1 MTSKPKLSR
10 REQILTVLTIELE
23 KKLGL
28 PITTSSLANAVGVSE
43 AALYRHFASKAKMF
57 EALINY
63 AEESIFSLVN
73 RILEQETDP
82 TIRCY
87 KIINLILSF
96 SEKNPGIT
104 RLLIGDI
111 LLGENERLHLRVTQ
125 FFERIELQIRQILRE
140 ANLTNGPRPISNID
154 AAANQM
160 LIYIEGKLSQ
170 FVISSFKPTHV
181 KMLATTLDANELP
194 DKVIIGI
201 PILIASLAVV

>member
-1 MTSKPKLSR
+1 MISTPKINR
-10 REQILTVLTIELE
+10 REQILKVLTIELE
-23 KKLGL
+23 KKLGS
-28 PITTSSLANAVGVSE
+28 PITTASLANSVGVSE

-63 AEESIFSLVN
+63 AEESIFGLAN
-73 RILEQETDP
+73 KILEQETDP

-125 FFERIELQIRQILRE
+125 FFERIELQIRQVLRE

-170 FVISSFKPTHV
+170 FVISSFKNKPTEH
-181 KMLATTLDANELP
+181 LEIQWG
-194 DKVIIGI
+194 VIKAGCFR
-201 PILIASLAVV
+201 

>member
-1 MTSKPKLSR
+1 MTSTPKLSR
-10 REQILTVLTIELE
+10 REQILIVLATELE

-28 PITTSSLANAVGVSE
+28 PITTSSLANSVGVSE

-63 AEESIFSLVN
+63 AEESIFGLAN
-73 RILEQETDP
+73 KILEQETDP
-82 TIRCY
+82 TMRCY

-125 FFERIELQIRQILRE
+125 FFERIEIQIRQVLRE

-170 FVISSFKPTHV
+170 FVISSFKNKPTEH
-181 KMLATTLDANELP
+181 LEIQWG
-194 DKVIIGI
+194 VIKAGCFR
-201 PILIASLAVV
+201 

>member
-28 PITTSSLANAVGVSE
+28 PITTSSLANSVGVSE

-170 FVISSFKPTHV
+170 FIISSFKNKPTEH
-181 KMLATTLDANELP
+181 LEIQWG
-194 DKVIIGI
+194 VIKAGCFR
-201 PILIASLAVV
+201 

>member
-63 AEESIFSLVN
+63 VEESIFSLIN

-170 FVISSFKPTHV
+170 FVISSFKNKPTEH
-181 KMLATTLDANELP
+181 LEIQWG
-194 DKVIIGI
+194 VIKAGCFR
-201 PILIASLAVV
+201 

>member
-28 PITTSSLANAVGVSE
+28 PITTSTLANSVGVSE

-57 EALINY
+57 EALIDY
-63 AEESIFSLVN
+63 AEECIFSVVN
-73 RILEQETDP
+73 KILEQETDP

-87 KIINLILSF
+87 KIISLILSF

-111 LLGENERLHLRVTQ
+111 LLGENERLHHRVTQ

-170 FVISSFKPTHV
+170 FVISSFKNKPTEH
-181 KMLATTLDANELP
+181 LEIQWG
-194 DKVIIGI
+194 VIKAGCFR
-201 PILIASLAVV
+201 

>member
-87 KIINLILSF
+87 KIINLVLSF

-170 FVISSFKPTHV
+170 FIISSFKNKPTEH
-181 KMLATTLDANELP
+181 LEIQWG
-194 DKVIIGI
+194 VIKAGCFR
-201 PILIASLAVV
+201 

>member
-10 REQILTVLTIELE
+10 REQILIVLASELE

-28 PITTSSLANAVGVSE
+28 PITTSSRANAVGVSE

-63 AEESIFSLVN
+63 AEESIFGLAN
-73 RILEQETDP
+73 KILEQETDP
-82 TIRCY
+82 TMRCY

-170 FVISSFKPTHV
+170 FVISSFKNKPTEH
-181 KMLATTLDANELP
+181 LEIQWG
-194 DKVIIGI
+194 VIKAGCFR
-201 PILIASLAVV
+201 

>member
-10 REQILTVLTIELE
+10 REQILTVLTLELE
-23 KKLGL
+23 KRLGL
-28 PITTSSLANAVGVSE
+28 PITTSSLANSVGVSE

-63 AEESIFSLVN
+63 AEESIFVLVN
-73 RILEQETDP
+73 KILEQETDP
-82 TIRCY
+82 TMRCY

-125 FFERIELQIRQILRE
+125 FFERIEIQIRQVLRE

-170 FVISSFKPTHV
+170 FVISSFKNKPTEH
-181 KMLATTLDANELP
+181 LEIQWG
-194 DKVIIGI
+194 VIKAGCFR
-201 PILIASLAVV
+201 

>member
-10 REQILTVLTIELE
+10 REQILIVLATELE

-28 PITTSSLANAVGVSE
+28 PITTSSLANSVGVSE
-43 AALYRHFASKAKMF
+43 AVLYRHFASKAKMF

-63 AEESIFSLVN
+63 AEESIFGLAN
-73 RILEQETDP
+73 KILEQETDP

-125 FFERIELQIRQILRE
+125 FFERIEIQIRQVLRE

-170 FVISSFKPTHV
+170 FVISSFKNKPTEH
-181 KMLATTLDANELP
+181 LEIQWG
-194 DKVIIGI
+194 VIKAGC
-201 PILIASLAVV
+201 VR

>member
-10 REQILTVLTIELE
+10 REQILTVLTLELE
-23 KKLGL
+23 KRLGL
-28 PITTSSLANAVGVSE
+28 PITTSSLANSVGVSE

-63 AEESIFSLVN
+63 AEESIFGLVN
-73 RILEQETDP
+73 EILEQETDP

-125 FFERIELQIRQILRE
+125 FFERIELQIRQVLRE

-170 FVISSFKPTHV
+170 FVISSFKNKPTEH
-181 KMLATTLDANELP
+181 LEIQWG
-194 DKVIIGI
+194 VIKAGCFR
-201 PILIASLAVV
+201 

>member
-63 AEESIFSLVN
+63 AEESVFSLIN

-111 LLGENERLHLRVTQ
+111 LLGEDERLHLRVTQ

-170 FVISSFKPTHV
+170 FVISSFKNKPTEH
-181 KMLATTLDANELP
+181 LEIQWG
-194 DKVIIGI
+194 VIKAGCFR
-201 PILIASLAVV
+201 

>member
-154 AAANQM
+154 AVANQM

-170 FVISSFKPTHV
+170 FVISSFKNKPTEH
-181 KMLATTLDANELP
+181 LEIQWG
-194 DKVIIGI
+194 VIKAGCFR
-201 PILIASLAVV
+201 

>member
-10 REQILTVLTIELE
+10 REQILIVLATELE

-28 PITTSSLANAVGVSE
+28 PITTSSLANSVGVSE

-63 AEESIFSLVN
+63 AEESIFGLVN
-73 RILEQETDP
+73 KILEQETDP

-125 FFERIELQIRQILRE
+125 FFERIEIQIRQVLRE

-170 FVISSFKPTHV
+170 FVISSFKNKPTEH
-181 KMLATTLDANELP
+181 LEIQWG
-194 DKVIIGI
+194 VIKAGCFR
-201 PILIASLAVV
+201 

>member
-28 PITTSSLANAVGVSE
+28 PITTSSLANSVGVSE

-125 FFERIELQIRQILRE
+125 FFERIEIQIRQVLRE

-170 FVISSFKPTHV
+170 FIISSFKNKPTEH
-181 KMLATTLDANELP
+181 LEIQWG
-194 DKVIIGI
+194 VIKAGCFR
-201 PILIASLAVV
+201 

>member
-63 AEESIFSLVN
+63 AEESVFSLIN

-111 LLGENERLHLRVTQ
+111 LLGEHERLHLRVTQ

-170 FVISSFKPTHV
+170 FIISSFKNKPTEH
-181 KMLATTLDANELP
+181 LEIQWG
-194 DKVIIGI
+194 VIKAGCFR
-201 PILIASLAVV
+201 

>member
-10 REQILTVLTIELE
+10 REQILIVLATELE

-28 PITTSSLANAVGVSE
+28 PITTSSLANSVGVSE

-63 AEESIFSLVN
+63 AEESIFGLAN
-73 RILEQETDP
+73 KILEQETDP

-125 FFERIELQIRQILRE
+125 FFERIEIQIRQVLRE

-170 FVISSFKPTHV
+170 FVISSFKNKPTEH
-181 KMLATTLDANELP
+181 LEIQWG
-194 DKVIIGI
+194 VIKAGCFR
-201 PILIASLAVV
+201 

>member
-170 FVISSFKPTHV
+170 FVISSFKNNPTEH
-181 KMLATTLDANELP
+181 LEIQWG
-194 DKVIIGI
+194 VIKAGCFR
-201 PILIASLAVV
+201 

>member
-10 REQILTVLTIELE
+10 REQILTVLTLELE
-23 KKLGL
+23 KRLGL
-28 PITTSSLANAVGVSE
+28 PITTSSLANSVGVSE

-63 AEESIFSLVN
+63 AEESIFGLVN
-73 RILEQETDP
+73 KILEQETDP
-82 TIRCY
+82 TMRCY

-125 FFERIELQIRQILRE
+125 FFERIEIQIRQVLRE

-170 FVISSFKPTHV
+170 FVISSFKNKPTEH
-181 KMLATTLDANELP
+181 LEIQWG
-194 DKVIIGI
+194 VIKAGCFR
-201 PILIASLAVV
+201 